1 MANRMI
7 KIPRMITEKL
17 KGNETPPTHNNRS
30 YVGGGDNDFREW
42 RVLKSYN
49 RTGVLIRFEDERDKV
64 FPQIYY
70 RIRVVD

>member
-1 MANRMI
+1 
-7 KIPRMITEKL
+7 
-17 KGNETPPTHNNRS
+17 
-30 YVGGGDNDFREW
+30 VGGGDNDFREW